1 MMKYDLKYDF
11 HTHVLPG
18 IDDGARDLPA
28 SLSMLYRLQAQG
40 IDTVVATPHFYAHRQ
55 EAAQFLENRAAAL
68 AAVKSAGDSLPTV
81 LPAAEVYLERG
92 LRDIDLRPFC
102 MEGTHAILVE
112 MPYARQESWML
123 EEVYH
128 FCLTQSLTPVFA
140 HLDRYLELYSKQEIQ
155 EILDFDD
162 AVIQVN
168 NSAFLSRKS
177 LKAVLGWVKGGA
189 SLLLGSD
196 CHNLDSR
203 APNHERISG
212 IVHAKLGDDWLADYH
227 RRAAA
232 LLSR

>member
-1 MMKYDLKYDF
+1 MMKYDF

-18 IDDGARDLPA
+18 IDDGARDLPT
-28 SLSMLYRLQAQG
+28 SLSMLSRLREQG
-40 IDTVVATPHFYAHRQ
+40 VDTVVATPHFYAHRQ

-68 AAVKSAGDSLPTV
+68 AAVKNTANGLPAV

-92 LRDIDLRPFC
+92 LRDLDLRPFC
-102 MEGTHAILVE
+102 IEGTNAILVE

-128 FCLTQSLTPVFA
+128 FCLTQSLTPIFA
-140 HLDRYLELYSKQEIQ
+140 HLDRYLDMYSKQEIQ

-177 LKAVLGWVKGGA
+177 LKALVGWVKQGTP
-189 SLLLGSD
+189 LLLGSD

-203 APNHERISG
+203 APNHERIPG
-212 IVHAKLGDDWLADYH
+212 IVRSKLGDGWLADYH

-232 LLSR
+232 LLCR